1 MFSASPI
8 IFIKCW
14 NWYHIKNN
22 IRYKGNINNTSVN
35 IFLIGGQKLPAMLL
49 CLGEPSRRFLV
60 VVLHFIFDLYF
71 IFVSSFHFWSL
82 FHFCS
87 SFVGVLHSVVV
98 LHSHFLFGVIPH
110 PSVDYGRVFTSI
122 LYFQPTLSQSDSWH
136 FHFPLS
142 SCRGRYGLGWGFF
155 THRRFLP
162 CAPSPTF

>member
-71 IFVSSFHFWSL
+71 IFVSSFHFWSQ
-82 FHFCS
+82 FCCCS
-87 SFVGVLHSVVV
+87 SFVDV
-98 LHSHFLFGVIPH
+98 LHSHFPH
-110 PSVDYGRVFTSI
+110 PSVNYRRFFTPI
-122 LYFQPTLSQSDSWH
+122 LCFQPNPSQIDLLH
-136 FHFPLS
+136 FHFQPFCYLLAAV
-142 SCRGRYGLGWGFF
+142 LGGHFLPIF
-155 THRRFLP
+155 YPRFLH
-162 CAPSPTF
+162 CVPSPTF